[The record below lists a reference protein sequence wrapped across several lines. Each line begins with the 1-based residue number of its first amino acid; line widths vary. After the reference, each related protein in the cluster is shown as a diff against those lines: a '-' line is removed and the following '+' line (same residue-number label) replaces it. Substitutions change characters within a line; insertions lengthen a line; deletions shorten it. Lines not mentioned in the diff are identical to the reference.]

1 MTSLVWPPRPARR
14 IAGVPVGV
22 FVCWQLALVS
32 GLAAVDRPLWPV
44 AALHVTGALVLAL
57 AGSRFRRRWSLE
69 WLRLWMSYR
78 LRRRRVR
85 VDGGVSPEFELVRHA
100 AAVREV
106 KEISLG
112 ELPDGVAMVDRI
124 GASAVVLELGRD
136 ALVPA
141 MLALPAALLPD
152 RPAPTEPDVAVQ
164 LVMQV
169 RPSPDGWRTWAWLAV
184 QVFRDGQHDEAQVR
198 HALAAAVRK
207 VRRGLG
213 ERGYAARVLGVD
225 RLWADLRVA
234 AQLDVGGPP
243 PDGALAV
250 ERWHGWRTPG
260 LSHRTLRV
268 SSWTPLDVPAQPL
281 VTAMLTADGLGTT
294 VTLAARDVRGAGG
307 ARAVGLELAV
317 RLTERS
323 DQALDAAVRNL
334 SRTLATAGASV
345 ERMDGRE
352 ALGLAN
358 TLPLGGFAA

>member
-1 MTSLVWPPRPARR
+1 MTALVWPPRPAGRV
-14 IAGVPVGV
+14 AGAPVGV
-22 FVCWQLALVS
+22 FVCWQLAVVFA
-32 GLAAVDRPLWPV
+32 LAAIDRPLWPV
-44 AALHVTGALVLAL
+44 GAVRVTAALVLAL
-57 AGSRFRRRWSLE
+57 AGMRFRRRWSLE

-78 LRRRRVR
+78 LRHRRVR
-85 VDGGVSPEFELVRHA
+85 VGGGARPEYELVRRA

-106 KEISLG
+106 TEISLG
-112 ELPDGVAMVDRI
+112 EPPDGVAMVDRV

-152 RPAPTEPDVAVQ
+152 REPTEPDVGVQ

-169 RPSPDGWRTWAWLAV
+169 RPSPHGWRTWAWLAV

-198 HALAAAVRK
+198 HALAVAVRT
-207 VRRGLG
+207 VRCGLR
-213 ERGYAARVLGVD
+213 ERGYAAQVLGVD
-225 RLWADLRVA
+225 GLWADLRVA
-234 AQLDVGGPP
+234 AQLDVAGASPG
-243 PDGALAV
+243 GALAV
-250 ERWHGWRTPG
+250 ETWHGWRTPG

-268 SSWTPLDVPAQPL
+268 SSWTPLDVPAEPL

-294 VTLAARDVRGAGG
+294 VTLGARNTRVAGG

-323 DQALDAAVRNL
+323 DSALDAAVR
-334 SRTLATAGASV
+334 TLRRGLVAAGARV
-345 ERMDGRE
+345 EPMDGR
-352 ALGLAN
+352 AARGLAT